1 LRAPKPLNSAR
12 SPEQTAAKRLVA
24 RLLVSVRSEDEAR
37 AALVGGAAIIDVKEP
52 SRGSLGMASRFIWR
66 RVRRVVPRSTI
77 VSVALGEL
85 TDWTASARTAIPGF
99 SWTGIGYRKVGLAGV
114 GPTWR
119 EDWRALRER
128 LRQTTEFANLS
139 VPPSWVAVVY
149 LDWEA
154 ARAPEPAS
162 VIDEA
167 VCMRECA
174 GVLFDTWDKSRRV
187 GFDPAWGL
195 WIPRV
200 KKTCRFVALAGSL
213 DEQAIRR
220 FLPLQPDIFAVRGA
234 ACQEGQRSAPIDPE
248 RVARLVAAAGSND

>member
-1 LRAPKPLNSAR
+1 V
-12 SPEQTAAKRLVA
+12 AK
-24 RLLVSVRSEDEAR
+24 LLVSVRSEAEAR
-37 AALVGGAAIIDVKEP
+37 AALAGGAAIIDVKEP
-52 SRGSLGMASRFIWR
+52 SLGSLGMASRIIWR

-85 TDWTASARTAIPGF
+85 TDWTASDRMAVPGR
-99 SWTGIGYRKVGLAGV
+99 SWTGIGYRKVGLAGA

-128 LRQTTEFANLS
+128 MRGTTQPADRP

-154 ARAPEPAS
+154 ARSPEPTS
-162 VIDEA
+162 VMDEA

-187 GFDPAWGL
+187 DFDPAWGL

-213 DEQAIRR
+213 DEEAIRR

-234 ACQEGQRSAPIDPE
+234 ACQGGNRNAPIDPE
-248 RVARLVAAAGSND
+248 RVARLAEAAGGSGA